1 MFEPR
6 GYFTVPDGTEVSP
19 FLNATDTN
27 QSDVPWDALG
37 DMSIAAGRI
46 KPGVTSWIHCHPVLV
61 QVTYVVSGQLTVHMK
76 GPGDASPYR
85 RDLQKG
91 QAVVTSP
98 DTWFQLQNSGTVP
111 AEVLY
116 IVSPTYVFEMEGD
129 KIAHDDAVLVA
140 KSWDEPAAKQAVS
153 ATAAAA
159 HEARARRAEAM
170 RRLARRKGVVL
181 PRPADGN

>member
-1 MFEPR
+1 MTVPIAASPGRSGFGPNIRQGPWSIRASPVREKEWRARMNRMFEPR

-111 AEVLY
+111 PEVLY
-116 IVSPTYVFEMEGD
+116 IVSP
-129 KIAHDDAVLVA
+129 
-140 KSWDEPAAKQAVS
+140 
-153 ATAAAA
+153 
-159 HEARARRAEAM
+159 
-170 RRLARRKGVVL
+170 
-181 PRPADGN
+181 